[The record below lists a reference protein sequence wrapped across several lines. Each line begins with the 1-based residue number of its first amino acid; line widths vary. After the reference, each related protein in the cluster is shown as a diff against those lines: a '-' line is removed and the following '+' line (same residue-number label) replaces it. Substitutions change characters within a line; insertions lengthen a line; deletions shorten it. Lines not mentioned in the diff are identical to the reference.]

1 MRDNIIEHIKD
12 NIMNFFIIVTLV
24 DVAIFV
30 SGIILAPDAKLGY
43 DTYILP
49 VLIGFLGIIP
59 GLIMYSKKELTIK
72 QVIVRNILQLILTE
86 AIILTFL
93 VGPSIFSSEE
103 NRAGVIAIC
112 ISVAVIYA
120 AVIVIRYFLDLKTA
134 AKITEALKVY
144 QEEEGN
150 NA

>member
-24 DVAIFV
+24 DVAIFIC
-30 SGIILAPDAKLGY
+30 GIILAPDAKLGY

-86 AIILTFL
+86 AIILSFL
-93 VGPSIFSSEE
+93 AGPSIFSSEE

-112 ISVAVIYA
+112 ISVAVIYV

-134 AKITEALKVY
+134 ARITEALKAY

-150 NA
+150 RL